1 MLGNCN
7 WQSGILR
14 TRSPDMGSRNQEWN
28 FHDWSLITHFT
39 HEWNEWRM
47 SEMSGRNEWRM
58 SEMIDEWNEW
68 WVKTE
73 IPSLITQFTHFT
85 QFNHSPLIITHEWN
99 EWWVITHFTHHS
111 LYHSLKSR
119 EGQIYSSKGN
129 KPFACKMCPR
139 SFSDE
144 IFLDTSHTWKCHH
157 LNVWNVLPIP
167 NRIFSLADFV
177 RKLSST
183 FSYIELKWYINNCRI
198 CGMILSSHQAGQD
211 LRDSDLRW
219 MGCV

>member
-1 MLGNCN
+1 M
-7 WQSGILR
+7 S
-14 TRSPDMGSRNQEWN
+14 DEWN
-28 FHDWSLITHFT
+28 HEWKGYASLITHHSFHSMHSFHSFSTLFT
-39 HEWNEWRM
+39 H
-47 SEMSGRNEWRM
+47 
-58 SEMIDEWNEW
+58 
-68 WVKTE
+68 
-73 IPSLITQFTHFT
+73 FTHSPLIISIFTHFTHFTQFT

-111 LYHSLKSR
+111 LYHSFKSR

-157 LNVWNVLPIP
+157 LNVLNVLPIP

-183 FSYIELKWYINNCRI
+183 FSYIQLKWYINNCRI

>member
-1 MLGNCN
+1 M
-7 WQSGILR
+7 SG
-14 TRSPDMGSRNQEWN
+14 EWVK
-28 FHDWSLITHFT
+28 WV
-39 HEWNEWRM
+39 EWVEEMSGEWVKWLM
-47 SEMSGRNEWRM
+47 SEMSDEWRLKFLH
-58 SEMIDEWNEW
+58 S
-68 WVKTE
+68 
-73 IPSLITQFTHFT
+73 SLSTHSPLIH
-85 QFNHSPLIITHEWN
+85 NHSPLIITHEWN

-157 LNVWNVLPIP
+157 LNVLNVLPIP